1 MQKIKSEVTGTVW
14 RVEVQVGQEVA
25 TDDVLV
31 IVESMKMEIPIVA
44 GRAGK
49 VSEILVGEG
58 DPVADDQV
66 VVHFY
71 KCNGIFKSREPTVN
85 IVRP

>member
-14 RVEVQVGQEVA
+14 KVEVQVGQEVA

-31 IVESMKMEIPIVA
+31 IVQSMKMEIPIVA
-44 GRAGK
+44 ERAGK

-66 VVHFY
+66 VVHL
-71 KCNGIFKSREPTVN
+71 V
-85 IVRP
+85 

>member
-1 MQKIKSEVTGTVW
+1 MHKIKSEVTGTVW
-14 RVEVQVGQEVA
+14 KVEVQVGQEVA
-25 TDDVLV
+25 MDEVLI

-44 GRAGK
+44 ERAGK

-66 VVHFY
+66 VVHL
-71 KCNGIFKSREPTVN
+71 V
-85 IVRP
+85 